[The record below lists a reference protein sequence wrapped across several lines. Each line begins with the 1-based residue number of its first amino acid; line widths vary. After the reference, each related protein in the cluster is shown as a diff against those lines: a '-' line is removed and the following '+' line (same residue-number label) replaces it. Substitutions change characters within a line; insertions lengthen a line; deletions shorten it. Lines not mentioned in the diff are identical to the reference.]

1 MKKMTFVFPLLIGL
15 LAIGCG
21 SGEDA
26 GIADAASEA
35 VESAKTAAEDT
46 AGEMVDSVKESP
58 AARCLELAGEQNWKE
73 ALEPCTAA
81 AKEMPDDLGIKHAL
95 QQAQAAAEG

>member
-1 MKKMTFVFPLLIGL
+1 MKSMTIACSLLIAL

-21 SGEDA
+21 SGDDA
-26 GIADAASEA
+26 GVVDAASEA
-35 VESAKTAAEDT
+35 AESVKTAAEDAAT
-46 AGEMVDSVKESP
+46 EAADTVKKSP
-58 AARCLELAGEQNWKE
+58 AALCLELAGAKNWKD

-81 AKEMPDDLGIKHAL
+81 AKEMPDDLSIKHAL